1 MKGESRANVY
11 RSISPSKHDKNENW
25 NSISSRSGAS
35 NQLCYYFLL
44 LSTHHSLR
52 SRMKTCGNMP
62 FPNLC
67 CSSRGG
73 EIYGRQGW
81 MPSKIVC
88 SDPSVSRPRPL
99 ARQTIMQKLEL
110 CPKIK
115 LNKSL
120 LSSLHFSP
128 PRSVPSS
135 SCLSSPLFFSLS
147 SQSEKKNIF
156 TIFHID
162 GIARCCIF
170 LFLLFFFGELFSHCS
185 PPWHW

>member
-1 MKGESRANVY
+1 
-11 RSISPSKHDKNENW
+11 
-25 NSISSRSGAS
+25 
-35 NQLCYYFLL
+35 
-44 LSTHHSLR
+44 
-52 SRMKTCGNMP
+52 
-62 FPNLC
+62 
-67 CSSRGG
+67 
-73 EIYGRQGW
+73 

-162 GIARCCIF
+162 GIARCCVF
-170 LFLLFFFGELFSHCS
+170 LFLLFRGTFLPLFGSMTLVMMTTLRGLCTSIGLSDCS
-185 PPWHW
+185 ESYVDIFHTR